1 MKAVFKISYYLR
13 SNYKNKKGK
22 CPIMIRISLNGE
34 MCNIGSSGL
43 SVEPDKWDS
52 KSSRMKSKSKEA
64 LSLNYKLDAITTEVN
79 QIFVRLKLNDSLS
92 VEQIKSVFLG
102 KDKIKMTFLQVLEEY
117 NNHAKK
123 GIGVKIVKATYLR
136 FDRVYRYF
144 KDFLKREYGVKDL
157 SLKELNFQILDKFID
172 YLRIDKK
179 YSRNSASKF
188 VQHLKTVS
196 NYAVKKG
203 LITLDPIKDYVNS
216 WKKVDRGYLLDDE
229 IKTIMNKEFEI
240 ERLANVRDIFI
251 FSCFTGLAYID
262 VANLTHDNL
271 VENDGKFWI
280 MTKRQKTNVA
290 SNILLLDIP
299 LQIIEKYK
307 GKTRNNKLL
316 PVLSNQKMNSY
327 LKEIADICGINKNLT
342 FHLARHTFATTIT
355 LEKGVPIETVSKML
369 GHTNI
374 KTTQIY
380 ARITKQKIEKDMTDL
395 SAQLNQFQFR

>member
-1 MKAVFKISYYLR
+1 
-13 SNYKNKKGK
+13 
-22 CPIMIRISLNGE
+22 MIRISLNGE

-64 LSLNYKLDAITTEVN
+64 LALNYKLDAITTELN
-79 QIFVRLKLNDSLS
+79 QIFVKLKLNDSLS

-144 KDFLKREYGVKDL
+144 KDFLKQEYGVKDL

-179 YSRNSASKF
+179 YSQNSASKF
-188 VQHLKTVS
+188 VQHIKTVS

-203 LITLDPIKDYVNS
+203 LLTTDPIKDYVNT
-216 WKKVDRGYLLDDE
+216 WEKTDRGYLLDDE
-229 IKTIMNKEFEI
+229 IKTIMNKEFAT
-240 ERLANVRDIFI
+240 ERLSNVRDIFI

-262 VANLTHDNL
+262 VANLTQDNL
-271 VENDGKFWI
+271 VENDGKFWLI
-280 MTKRQKTNVA
+280 TKRQKTNVA
-290 SNILLLDIP
+290 FNILLLDIP
-299 LQIIEKYK
+299 LKIIEKYK
-307 GKTRNNKLL
+307 GKTQNNKLL

-327 LKEIADICGINKNLT
+327 LKEIADVCGINKNLT
-342 FHLARHTFATTIT
+342 YHLARHTFATTIT

-395 SAQLNQFQFR
+395 SSQLNEFQFN

>member
-22 CPIMIRISLNGE
+22 SPVMIRISLNGE
-34 MCNIGSSGL
+34 MCNVGSAGL
-43 SVEPDKWDS
+43 YVEPDKWDN
-52 KSSRMKSKSKEA
+52 KSSRMKSKTKEA
-64 LSLNYKLDAITTEVN
+64 LSLNYKLDAITTELNRV
-79 QIFVRLKLNDSLS
+79 FDSLKYNDDLS

-102 KDKIKMTFLQVLEEY
+102 KDKIKMTFLQVLAEY
-117 NNHAKK
+117 NNNAKK
-123 GIGVKIVKATYLR
+123 TIGISIVRATYLR

-144 KDFLKREYGVKDL
+144 RDFLKQEYGVNDI
-157 SLKELNFQILDKFID
+157 SLKEINSQILDKFID
-172 YLRIDKK
+172 YLKIEKK
-179 YSRNSASKF
+179 YSQNSASKF
-188 VQHLKTVS
+188 IQHIKTAS

-203 LITLDPIKDYVNS
+203 LLITDPIKDYVNS
-216 WKKVDRGYLLDDE
+216 WEKVDRGYLLDDE
-229 IKTIMNKEFEI
+229 IKTIINKEFAT
-240 ERLANVRDIFI
+240 ERLSNVRDIFI

-262 VANLTHDNL
+262 VANLTQDNL
-271 VENDGKFWI
+271 VKNDGKFWI

-299 LQIIEKYK
+299 LKIIEKYK
-307 GKTRNNKLL
+307 GKTKNNKLL

-327 LKEIADICGINKNLT
+327 LKEIADICQINKNLT
-342 FHLARHTFATTIT
+342 YHLARHTFATTIT

-374 KTTQIY
+374 KTTQTY

-395 SAQLNQFQFR
+395 SFKLNEFQFK